1 MSGCKSGSHYQ
12 NAEAMAATVT
22 ERHWVIGDIVGM
34 LKAWEATQVCWSS
47 WEEGHGMVQPENI
60 DSGYPNF
67 QLDTR
72 SCGSRR
78 DLDYLSRCNVTV
90 AASPYAVAH
99 AAPATQ

>member
-1 MSGCKSGSHYQ
+1 
-12 NAEAMAATVT
+12 MAATVT
-22 ERHWVIGDIVGM
+22 ERLWEIGDIVEV
-34 LKAWEATQVCWSS
+34 LKAWEAAQVRRSS

-78 DLDYLSRCNVTV
+78 NLDYLSRCNVTV

-99 AAPATQ
+99 GAPAIQ